1 MNLKKMR
8 EEIAKRLTKISAL
21 EEEIATLEQA
31 IMQEH
36 GANLQNLLA
45 ESGRGYGT
53 LTTEVDGVKLTYEV
67 KATYLWDQGKL
78 QALYES
84 LPLADARELVTTK
97 MSVSSKTIE
106 RIGNE
111 DVLKRVME
119 ARTTKFSEPR
129 ITFIK

>member
-21 EEEIATLEQA
+21 EEEIQTLEEA

-36 GANLQNLLA
+36 GANLQNLLK
-45 ESGRGYGT
+45 ESGRGYGE
-53 LTTEVDGVKLTYEV
+53 LSTEIDGVKLKYEV
-67 KATYLWDQGKL
+67 KATYLWDQAKL
-78 QALYES
+78 QALYDS
-84 LPLADARELVTTK
+84 LLRADARELITTK
-97 MSVSSKTIE
+97 LSVSAKTIE

-111 DVLKRVME
+111 DVLRRVME

>member
-8 EEIAKRLTKISAL
+8 DEVAKRLTKISVLEDEIKTL
-21 EEEIATLEQA
+21 EEA

-36 GANLQNLLA
+36 GANLQNLLK
-45 ESGRGYGT
+45 ESGRGYGE
-53 LTTEVDGVKLTYEV
+53 LSTEIDGVKLKYEV

-84 LPLADARELVTTK
+84 LPLADARELINAK
-97 MSVSSKTIE
+97 LSVAAKTIE

-111 DVLKRVME
+111 DVLRRVMD

-129 ITFIK
+129 ISFK

>member
-8 EEIAKRLTKISAL
+8 DEIAKRLTKISVLEDEIKTL
-21 EEEIATLEQA
+21 EEA

-36 GANLQNLLA
+36 GANLQNLLK
-45 ESGRGYGT
+45 ESGRGYGE
-53 LTTEVDGVKLTYEV
+53 LSTEIDGVKLKYEV

-84 LPLADARELVTTK
+84 LPLADARELINAK
-97 MSVSSKTIE
+97 LSVAAKTIE

-111 DVLKRVME
+111 DVLRRVMD

-129 ITFIK
+129 ISFR

>member
-8 EEIAKRLTKISAL
+8 DEIAERLTKISVLEDEIKTL
-21 EEEIATLEQA
+21 EEA

-36 GANLQNLLA
+36 GANLQNLLK
-45 ESGRGYGT
+45 ESGRGYGE
-53 LTTEVDGVKLTYEV
+53 LSTEIDGVKLKYEV
-67 KATYLWDQGKL
+67 KATYLWDQAKL
-78 QALYES
+78 QALYDS
-84 LPLADARELVTTK
+84 LLRADARELITTK
-97 MSVSSKTIE
+97 LSVSAKTIE

-111 DVLKRVME
+111 DVLRRVME

>member
-8 EEIAKRLTKISAL
+8 DEIAKRLTKISVLEDEIKTL
-21 EEEIATLEQA
+21 EEA

-36 GANLQNLLA
+36 GANLQNLLK
-45 ESGRGYGT
+45 ESGRGYGE
-53 LTTEVDGVKLTYEV
+53 LSTEIDGVKLKYEV

-84 LPLADARELVTTK
+84 LPLADARELINAK
-97 MSVSSKTIE
+97 LSVAAKTIE

-111 DVLKRVME
+111 DVLRRVMD

-129 ITFIK
+129 ISFK

>member
-8 EEIAKRLTKISAL
+8 DEIAKRLTKISVLEDEIKTL
-21 EEEIATLEQA
+21 EEA

-36 GANLQNLLA
+36 GANLQNLLK
-45 ESGRGYGT
+45 ESGRGYGE
-53 LTTEVDGVKLTYEV
+53 LSTEIDGVKLKYEV
-67 KATYLWDQGKL
+67 KATYLWDQAKL
-78 QALYES
+78 QALYDS
-84 LPLADARELVTTK
+84 LLRADARELITTK
-97 MSVSSKTIE
+97 LSVSAKTIE

-111 DVLKRVME
+111 DVLRRVME

>member
-8 EEIAKRLTKISAL
+8 DEIAKRLTKISVLEDEIKTL
-21 EEEIATLEQA
+21 EEA

-36 GANLQNLLA
+36 GANLQNLLK
-45 ESGRGYGT
+45 ESGRGYGE
-53 LTTEVDGVKLTYEV
+53 LSTEIDGVKLKYEV

-78 QALYES
+78 QSLYES
-84 LPLADARELVTTK
+84 LPLADARELINAK
-97 MSVSSKTIE
+97 LSVAAKTIE

-111 DVLKRVME
+111 DVLRRVMD

-129 ITFIK
+129 ISFK

>member
-1 MNLKKMR
+1 MR
-8 EEIAKRLTKISAL
+8 EEISKRVAKISAL
-21 EEEIATLEQA
+21 EEEIGVLEQA
-31 IMQEH
+31 VMQEY
-36 GANLQNLLA
+36 GAKLQLMLA
-45 ESGRGYGT
+45 ESGRGYGQ

-84 LPLADARELVTTK
+84 LSLEDARQLINAK
-97 MSVSSKTIE
+97 LSVASKTID

-111 DVLKRVME
+111 DVLRRVME
-119 ARTTKFSEPR
+119 ARTTKFSEPK

>member
-1 MNLKKMR
+1 MR
-8 EEIAKRLTKISAL
+8 DEIAKRLTKISVLEDEIKTL
-21 EEEIATLEQA
+21 EEA

-36 GANLQNLLA
+36 GANLQNLLK
-45 ESGRGYGT
+45 ESGRGYGE
-53 LTTEVDGVKLTYEV
+53 LSTEIDGVKLKYEV

-84 LPLADARELVTTK
+84 LPLADARELINAK
-97 MSVSSKTIE
+97 LSVAAKTIE

-111 DVLKRVME
+111 DVLRRVMD

-129 ITFIK
+129 ISFK

>member
-1 MNLKKMR
+1 MAASGSDVLGIPNLD
-8 EEIAKRLTKISAL
+8 I
-21 EEEIATLEQA
+21 
-31 IMQEH
+31 
-36 GANLQNLLA
+36 
-45 ESGRGYGT
+45 
-53 LTTEVDGVKLTYEV
+53 EV

-111 DVLKRVME
+111 DVLRRVME

>member
-21 EEEIATLEQA
+21 EEEIQTLEQA
-31 IMQEH
+31 VMQKY
-36 GANLQNLLA
+36 GANLQLMLA
-45 ESGRGYGT
+45 ESGRGYGQ

-84 LPLADARELVTTK
+84 LPLADARELINAK
-97 MSVSSKTIE
+97 LSVAAKTIE

-111 DVLKRVME
+111 DVLRRVMD

-129 ITFIK
+129 ISFK

>member
-8 EEIAKRLTKISAL
+8 DEIAKRLTKISVLEDEIKTL
-21 EEEIATLEQA
+21 EEA

-36 GANLQNLLA
+36 GANLQNLLK
-45 ESGRGYGT
+45 ESGRGYGE
-53 LTTEVDGVKLTYEV
+53 LSTEIDGVKIKYEV

-84 LPLADARELVTTK
+84 LPLADARELINAK
-97 MSVSSKTIE
+97 LSVAAKTIE

-111 DVLKRVME
+111 DVLRRVMD

-129 ITFIK
+129 ISFR

>member
-8 EEIAKRLTKISAL
+8 DEVAKRLTKISVLEDEIKTL
-21 EEEIATLEQA
+21 EEA

-36 GANLQNLLA
+36 GANLQNLLK
-45 ESGRGYGT
+45 ESGRGYGE
-53 LTTEVDGVKLTYEV
+53 LSTEIDGVKIKYEV

-84 LPLADARELVTTK
+84 LPLADARELINAK
-97 MSVSSKTIE
+97 LSVAAKTIE

-111 DVLKRVME
+111 DVLRRVMD

-129 ITFIK
+129 ISFR

>member
-8 EEIAKRLTKISAL
+8 DEIAKRLTKISVLEDEIKTL
-21 EEEIATLEQA
+21 EEA

-36 GANLQNLLA
+36 GANLQNLLK
-45 ESGRGYGT
+45 ESGRGYGE
-53 LTTEVDGVKLTYEV
+53 LSTEIDGVKLKYEV

-78 QALYES
+78 QALYDS
-84 LPLADARELVTTK
+84 LLRADARELITTK
-97 MSVSSKTIE
+97 LSVSAKTIE

-111 DVLKRVME
+111 DVLRRVME

-129 ITFIK
+129 ISFK